1 MRLGET
7 LHLELLGHAEEGAEV
22 LLGDVDLAPVHEVQ
36 QRDQVLVSHT
46 LQEEKRVMVP
56 GVVGQ
61 DVSEEEG
68 LLDSDWSIKVT

>member
-1 MRLGET
+1 MRLGQT

-46 LQEEKRVMVP
+46 LQEEKWVMVT
-56 GVVGQ
+56 GVAGQ
-61 DVSEEEG
+61 NAPEKKRDY
-68 LLDSDWSIKVT
+68 

>member
-1 MRLGET
+1 MCLGET

-36 QRDQVLVSHT
+36 QRDQVLVSHP
-46 LQEEKRVMVP
+46 LQEEKRVMVT

-61 DVSEEEG
+61 DVPEKGRLQSLIG
-68 LLDSDWSIKVT
+68 Q